1 MQVLVHCDDPLY
13 CDENLIQRVEGVIA
27 GTLERF
33 TGRVSHVEARLRD
46 LSSTRAADRDKVC
59 SLEAR
64 IEGGATVTASHEATT
79 LTEAIH
85 AAADKLK
92 RLVAG
97 ELQQMDEALHNPQ
110 TNPTARPL

>member
-1 MQVLVHCDDPLY
+1 MQVLVQCDDPLY
-13 CDENLIQRVEGVIA
+13 CDENLIHRVEGVIA

-33 TGRVSHVEARLRD
+33 TSRISHVEAHLRD
-46 LSSTRAADRDKVC
+46 LNGVSGGRDKVC
-59 SLEAR
+59 NLEAR
-64 IEGGATVTASHEATT
+64 IEGGAAVTGSHQAST

-97 ELQQMDEALHNPQ
+97 ELQQLDEALHNPQ
-110 TNPTARPL
+110 ANPTARPL